1 MGGAPNPTPLH
12 PESVIS
18 FSGGRAHVVPTVV
31 PKYGEIN
38 KLLKLKSRLP
48 LRPSAPPAP
57 SAAPPP
63 PPPPPSPLSAGIKDP
78 HKFHSA
84 RPSTL
89 AQKSESES
97 APGTLLHP
105 RRRNA
110 HGRARAAS
118 RRAGSR
124 HSGLGEI
131 SREEAK
137 LRSPSPPRSLP
148 LAHSPGCPLSF
159 LFLSLPLFLAHF
171 LPPPSTRH
179 LPVSPVRRHSET
191 PEIYARLI
199 SAIT

>member
-137 LRSPSPPRSLP
+137 LRSPSPPPALSLSPTLLGVLFRFFFSRSLSFWP
-148 LAHSPGCPLSF
+148 TSFRHPRLATF
-159 LFLSLPLFLAHF
+159 LF
-171 LPPPSTRH
+171 PPFVVTAKRPRYT
-179 LPVSPVRRHSET
+179 PV
-191 PEIYARLI
+191 
-199 SAIT
+199 